1 MKGLLNKRKE
11 RRLTQEKM
19 AEELNMPPQTYR
31 NYESGRREP
40 KFKTLKMMAEY
51 FNCSI
56 DELL

>member
-31 NYESGRREP
+31 NYEAGRREP
-40 KFKTLKMMAEY
+40 KLKTLKMMAEY
-51 FNCSI
+51 FKCSI